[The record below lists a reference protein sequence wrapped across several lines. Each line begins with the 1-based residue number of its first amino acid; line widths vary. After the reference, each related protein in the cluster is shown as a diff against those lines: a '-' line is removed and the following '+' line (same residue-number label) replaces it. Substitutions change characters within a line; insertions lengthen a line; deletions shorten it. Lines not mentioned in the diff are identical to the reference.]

1 MKKTYPS
8 LKAKI
13 QNLLGAT
20 IQSHTVI
27 DQFIYGAAEAIDE
40 AYSEIEANKSP
51 HIYSGLKGSRIDGL
65 GMLIGC
71 PRYENETDQSY
82 LTRCMAHHTSH
93 QASNKTAILMALTNL
108 EYTSHVSYTPF
119 TQGVGTA
126 TIHFIPLDYE
136 NVDLAKKE
144 INQRL
149 KKVVAPDS
157 YIKLEAAKPV
167 GIQVVAYCNFKQDT
181 DELREK
187 ITQSIKDYI
196 NNIPIGETLSYS
208 AINLIALK
216 LESVK
221 HFNTTAIYIDKERM
235 HALERIQT
243 IQEKFLFQNIIFE
256 VSND

>member
-1 MKKTYPS
+1 MKKTYAS

-40 AYSEIEANKSP
+40 AYSEIEANKTP

-71 PRYENETDQSY
+71 ARYENETDRSY
-82 LTRCMAHHTSH
+82 LTRCMAHHTAY
-93 QASNKTAILMALTNL
+93 QASNMTAILMALTNL
-108 EYTSHVSYTPF
+108 EYTSNVSYTPF

-126 TIHFIPLDYE
+126 TIHFIPKNYD
-136 NVDLAKKE
+136 NVELAKKE
-144 INQRL
+144 IAERL
-149 KKVVAPDS
+149 KSVTAPDS

-167 GIQVVAYCNFKQDT
+167 GIEIIAYCVFKEDT
-181 DELREK
+181 QALRDE

-196 NNIPIGETLSYS
+196 NNIPIGDTLSYS
-208 AINLIALK
+208 AINLIALNITN
-216 LESVK
+216 VK
-221 HFNTTAIYIDKERM
+221 HFNAIAIYVDQKRM

-243 IQEKFLFQNIIFE
+243 IEEKFLFQNLAFE